1 MDEAFFL
8 LLGICGLAIFFVPII
23 LVIVLWSKVSR
34 LQQDVQLL
42 DARVKR
48 GLAAAPAP
56 TVPRPKPETV
66 APEEIE
72 IVEAPPRPIPSP
84 ILSPRPRQPIEVP
97 MAAAAVVPENAAA
110 EEPATAASE
119 TKSFSLEELLAGRW
133 LTWVGALAVIIG
145 AGLFFKYAVENDY
158 IDENGRVMIGLVLGM
173 AAFAGAAYSMLRD
186 YRWLGQALAGAAAGV
201 LYFSLFAAFDF
212 YDLIPQG
219 LAFTGMVLVT
229 AAVLAFS
236 TIFNSQPTAILGL
249 IGGFLTPLM
258 LSTGHDRQWELFSY
272 LFILDLGV
280 LGIASFRKWQ
290 PLQITAFCFTL
301 IMWVGWFS
309 RFWEPEKLTSTIILM
324 TAFFLLFAL
333 LGVWHNALRRL
344 PAKPGDFFLM
354 LATPI
359 VYFIALY
366 AVTKQNYADWHGLM
380 AVGLAGS
387 YLGLAVL
394 QMARNP
400 AGKMV
405 IVCLAGVAASFLT
418 VAVPLQLTGHWIAIA
433 WAAESL
439 LLVELG
445 LRFGQPKLRW
455 TGFGLLFVV
464 QLILMFYAGQT
475 FDHPDRFTTR
485 FTVDPVAADVMPYGM
500 TAPQPV
506 EITEPTWTDV
516 FNGRSLSYL
525 ASAIVMSVLAWEY
538 RRRKVSLTGEVTR
551 TLEASG
557 SLAAAPLAAGW
568 LLALVPIT
576 VLAMLIVETFA
587 LGDGY
592 NWIAPTYLG
601 LFAVWGALTAVMVLL
616 LSRWW
621 GPAWLERVSLGVFGL
636 VGLLLMISLLATL
649 AGWRSEWSSLT
660 YQGADAGLWR
670 YPLINPRGIGF
681 LAAIAAGAFAALM
694 TAGGARREGEEDA
707 APSTLGA
714 LSLSSLLG
722 LFAHLTGLVMLTTE
736 VYAQGIVQ
744 GWDKQTAL
752 SITIV
757 WLLYAIA
764 TMVAGIYY
772 RSATIRILAL
782 SLFVLTT
789 GKVFTYDV
797 WHVSKAWKT
806 VAFTALGVAL
816 LLVSFVYRRY
826 RERIRA
832 WITNA
837 AIVTAAVTLGLAG
850 DRAFAQ
856 ENGHPT
862 DPLET
867 LQHRWAVPD
876 SLPDADPRG
885 LIGLTLPPDLYG
897 LTRNDLADVRVI
909 AVENESQRHLEIPF
923 VLIQPHDHDELTQR
937 TVPLLNLSQV
947 GGRTQFLL
955 DVGEESEPVRE
966 IEVEVAAAV
975 RNYERSV
982 SILGADRRDAEDAS
996 WALLT
1001 DEGYL
1006 LDRTRDAHQLRVGR
1020 IEFSRSQFRFYK
1032 VVIDNAGAPPL
1043 EVTGAKV
1050 ADRERVR
1057 VPRRE
1062 YHGEVLSRQQ
1072 DAEHKTTR
1080 VLIDLGY
1087 DRLPTLGLRVD
1098 VDFTGD
1104 YHRTVQL
1111 EQTDTLGVDEKE
1123 TRWRHVAT
1131 FDLYRIDRPGRR
1143 PAYGDG
1149 ITYGEARGRFL
1160 RLTIDNGDDQP
1171 LHIAG
1176 VTALAIDRLLVCERA
1191 RLSPEGSSLA
1201 VYAGDNLL
1209 TAPRYDLARTVGT
1222 IEPNALP
1229 PVATLAASEANPF
1242 FRGPTKPKLP
1252 WSEEHK
1258 PLLWTLTIAGVV
1270 VLGGL
1275 TALLLWKAAR
1285 KAPPTGTWE

>member
-1 MDEAFFL
+1 
-8 LLGICGLAIFFVPII
+8 
-23 LVIVLWSKVSR
+23 
-34 LQQDVQLL
+34 VQLL

-48 GLAAAPAP
+48 GLAVAPAP

-72 IVEAPPRPIPSP
+72 IVEPPARPVPTP
-84 ILSPRPRQPIEVP
+84 VAPRPRRPIEEPVASTP
-97 MAAAAVVPENAAA
+97 VAAASDVFEEIAPAA
-110 EEPATAASE
+110 EPSE

-173 AAFAGAAYSMLRD
+173 AGFAGAAYSMLRD
-186 YRWLGQALAGAAAGV
+186 YRWLGQALAGAAAGI

-212 YDLIPQG
+212 YDLIPQA

-236 TIFNSQPTAILGL
+236 TIFNSQPTAIIGL

-301 IMWVGWFS
+301 IMWLGWFA
-309 RFWEPEKLTSTIILM
+309 RFWEPEKLTSTVILM

-366 AVTKQNYADWHGLM
+366 AVTKQNYAAWHGLM

-439 LLVELG
+439 LLVEIG
-445 LRFGQPKLRW
+445 LRFGQQKLRW
-455 TGFGLLFVV
+455 AGFGLLFVV
-464 QLILMFYAGQT
+464 QFILMFYAGQT

-500 TAPQPV
+500 TAPQRV
-506 EITEPTWTDV
+506 EITEPSWTDV

-621 GPAWLERVSLGVFGL
+621 GPAWLERVTLGVFGL
-636 VGLLLMISLLATL
+636 VGLLLMILLLATL

-660 YQGADAGLWR
+660 YQGADAGQWR
-670 YPLINPRGIGF
+670 YPLINSRGIGF

-694 TAGGARREGEEDA
+694 TAGGARREGQEVKSPGA
-707 APSTLGA
+707 IGSLPLTTLF
-714 LSLSSLLG
+714 G
-722 LFAHLTGLVMLTTE
+722 LFAHLTGLALLTTE
-736 VYAQGIVQ
+736 VYAQGVVRDW
-744 GWDKQTAL
+744 GNQTAL
-752 SITIV
+752 SITVV

-789 GKVFTYDV
+789 GKVFLYDV
-797 WHVSKAWKT
+797 WQVSREWKT

-826 RERIRA
+826 RGRIRA

-837 AIVTAAVTLGLAG
+837 AIVTAAATLGLPG

-856 ENGHPT
+856 ENNRPT
-862 DPLET
+862 NPLET
-867 LQHRWAVPD
+867 LQHRWALPD
-876 SLPDADPRG
+876 TLPDADPRG

-897 LTRNDLADVRVI
+897 LTRNDLADVRLI
-909 AVENESQRHLEIPF
+909 AVENDSQRHVEVPF
-923 VLIQPHDHDELTQR
+923 VLIQPHDHDEYR
-937 TVPLLNLSQV
+937 EHSVPVINLSRID
-947 GGRTQFLL
+947 GKTQFWL
-955 DVGEESEPVRE
+955 DMGEDSQSIR
-966 IEVEVAAAV
+966 EVEVV
-975 RNYERSV
+975 IHESQRNYERAVSV
-982 SILGADRRDAEDAS
+982 FGADKRDADNAD

-1001 DEGYL
+1001 DDGYL
-1006 LDRTRDAHQLRVGR
+1006 LDRTRDEHQLRVGR
-1020 IEFSRSQFRFYK
+1020 VEFPRSQFRFYK
-1032 VVIDNAGAPPL
+1032 VVIDDAGEPPL
-1043 EVTGAKV
+1043 DIIGVKE

-1062 YHGEVLSRQQ
+1062 YHGEVLSRKQ
-1072 DAEHKTTR
+1072 DAEHKTTH
-1080 VLIDLGY
+1080 VLVDLGY

-1098 VDFTGD
+1098 VEYNGD
-1104 YHRTVQL
+1104 YHRPVQL
-1111 EQTDTLGVDEKE
+1111 EQTDTLAVDEKE
-1123 TRWRHVAT
+1123 TRWRHIAT

-1149 ITYGEARGRFL
+1149 IAYGEARGRYL
-1160 RLTIDNGDDQP
+1160 RLIIDNGDDQP
-1171 LHIAG
+1171 LHVAS
-1176 VTALAIDRLLVCERA
+1176 VTAQAIDRLLVCERS
-1191 RLSPEGSSLA
+1191 RLSQAGSSLA
-1201 VYAGDNLL
+1201 VYAGDDLL

-1229 PVATLAASEANPF
+1229 PVVALAAGEANPF

-1258 PLLWTLTIAGVV
+1258 PLLWALTIAGVV

-1285 KAPPTGTWE
+1285 KSPEAET